1 MPEDTLS
8 AALAAFQADLPR
20 IGKGNLAVVR
30 SDKGSYKYTYA
41 DLSDVSAVVLPAI
54 ARHGLSFSAKPTL
67 NNEGRFVLE
76 YVLRHTSGEHDH
88 GQYPL
93 PPTGTPQQIGSAI
106 TYARRYALS
115 AVTGIVPDEDD
126 DGQAAEQAPPDLQD
140 GFGQRVTPSAEARDE
155 LRAVCEKLQLDLNE
169 VAAAYQRIH
178 QLDVRHEDDAA
189 RIHAFAEIL
198 TKNPQK
204 VLDMP
209 GEVK

>member
-41 DLSDVSAVVLPAI
+41 DLADVSAVVLPAI

-67 NNEGRFVLE
+67 NDEGRFVLE

-140 GFGQRVTPSAEARDE
+140 GFGQRVTASAEARDE
-155 LRAVCEKLQLDLNE
+155 LRKICEHRELDLNE

-178 QLDVRHEDDAA
+178 KIDLRHDDDAP
-189 RIHAFAEIL
+189 RIRGFTVNLIAHPEAIL
-198 TKNPQK
+198 DTT
-204 VLDMP
+204 